1 MTKEIKRIKIRMNKK
16 EAQMKRIKRFSAVLM
31 CVACTIGIV
40 TGITTISAHENYE
53 TRIITVERGDSLWGL
68 VSEHYS
74 DDCNIRKII
83 SKVKKINNI
92 KGSHLQIGERIII
105 PIYS

>member
-1 MTKEIKRIKIRMNKK
+1 MTKEVKRIKIRMNKK
-16 EAQMKRIKRFSAVLM
+16 EARLKRRKKFFAVLM
-31 CVACTIGIV
+31 CMVCTIGVV
-40 TGITTISAHENYE
+40 TGITTISAHEHYE
-53 TRIITVERGDSLWGL
+53 TRIIIVERGDSLWGL

-92 KGSHLQIGERIII
+92 EGSHLQIGERIII